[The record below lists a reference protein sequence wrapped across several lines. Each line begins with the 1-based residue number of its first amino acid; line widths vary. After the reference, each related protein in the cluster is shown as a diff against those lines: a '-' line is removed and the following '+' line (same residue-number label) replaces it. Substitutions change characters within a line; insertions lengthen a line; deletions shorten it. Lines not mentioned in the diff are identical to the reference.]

1 MKEIDRQRQLYRETL
16 GLLGVDDVVAAGPV
30 MAAQPQ
36 VRGAVVRWWR
46 RRRGSH
52 HPADRIAGLNV
63 LALAGGALW
72 LYRAPKWGPGGIST
86 IDRLVGWWPV
96 ADVTL
101 ASTYKELQS
110 LDYDTG
116 NTTRTKVVRIGIKS
130 AGDDRLT
137 VLHGL
142 SNDQTRELV
151 REIKRATGQR
161 KD

>member
-1 MKEIDRQRQLYRETL
+1 MALP
-16 GLLGVDDVVAAGPV
+16 GPEV
-30 MAAQPQ
+30 
-36 VRGAVVRWWR
+36 
-46 RRRGSH
+46 
-52 HPADRIAGLNV
+52 
-63 LALAGGALW
+63 
-72 LYRAPKWGPGGIST
+72 GPGGIPT